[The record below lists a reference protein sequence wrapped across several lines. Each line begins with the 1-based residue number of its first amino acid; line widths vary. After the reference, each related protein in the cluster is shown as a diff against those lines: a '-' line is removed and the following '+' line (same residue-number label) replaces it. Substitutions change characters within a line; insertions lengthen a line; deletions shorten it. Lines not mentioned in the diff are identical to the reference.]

1 MRKCILV
8 VSVVS
13 VSWVL
18 PACTRAGESV
28 GEKNN
33 VQQSLDTYL
42 ESINTADL
50 AVASQVW
57 KQGPDTSAVIPLGRF
72 DGWESV
78 RDGVY
83 VNFLQKAF
91 VERSLRPDNLAI
103 TISGDTAWAV
113 FDWTFNAKLADG
125 KTFSSKGWESHVY
138 QKTEGR
144 WVLVHL
150 HYSAPIPGQ

>member
-8 VSVVS
+8 IAVVS
-13 VSWVL
+13 VAGVL
-18 PACTRAGESV
+18 PACTPAADSV
-28 GEKNN
+28 IEKKN
-33 VQQSLDTYL
+33 VQQLLDKYL
-42 ESINTADL
+42 ESIKTADL

-57 KQGPDTSAVIPLGRF
+57 RQGPDTSAVIPFGRF
-72 DGWESV
+72 NGWEAV

-83 VNFLQKAF
+83 INFLQKAF
-91 VERSLRPDNLAI
+91 VERNLRPDNLAI
-103 TISGDTAWAV
+103 TVSGDTAWAV

-125 KTFSSKGWESHVY
+125 KPFSSKGSESHVY

-144 WVLVHL
+144 WVIVHL